1 MGPCFVIS
9 LGPSPAQATVV
20 PPLCSPSPRD
30 LDLASS
36 LVCCLDFGFPFKH
49 PGFYLD
55 YPSPLLPRRPGF
67 QPPRGLVIASLVT
80 WCMSNRQI
88 QVSSQDIADLV
99 AALQG
104 LTVVVTRIANSANQP
119 TTTVRRFEEDWEIVE
134 EEYAPGAPSSPFAE
148 VYPVTG
154 GTNYTQVPQ
163 FCYDLA
169 KHRLT
174 GASIGSVARTDRAFF
189 CGTEAKEAL
198 RLGTP
203 YYQEEGIGLQA
214 AHWIILRSSEI
225 KGPCRVTSRRELNRL
240 LGSGRPGPSAVWEC
254 FPSITELQIFCVG
267 AGIPIPP
274 LVRWRSRT

>member
-1 MGPCFVIS
+1 MGPSYAIS
-9 LGPSPAQATVV
+9 PGLSPALATVV
-20 PPLCSPSPRD
+20 HPLCSLSPRG

-36 LVCCLDFGFPFKH
+36 SACALDFGFHSKP
-49 PGFYLD
+49 PGFLPA
-55 YPSPLLPRRPGF
+55 YPSPLLQRRPGL
-67 QPPRGLVIASLVT
+67 QLLRGLAIASRVT

-88 QVSSQDIADLV
+88 QVSAQDIADLV

-134 EEYAPGAPSSPFAE
+134 EEYAPGAPSSPHSE
-148 VYPVTG
+148 VYPVTV

-189 CGTEAKEAL
+189 CGIEAKEAL
-198 RLGTP
+198 RLGTL
-203 YYQEEGIGLQA
+203 YYQEEGIGLQV

-274 LVRWRSRT
+274 LVRWRNRA